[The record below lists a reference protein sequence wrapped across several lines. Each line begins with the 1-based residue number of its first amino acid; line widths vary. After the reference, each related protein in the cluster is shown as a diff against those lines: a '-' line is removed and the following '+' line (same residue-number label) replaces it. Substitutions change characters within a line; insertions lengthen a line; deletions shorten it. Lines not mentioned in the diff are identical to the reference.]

1 MVSEHIE
8 NEIWKFLFNT
18 NTYVRYYEGLT
29 NNYLKKYRWLRFWL
43 LILAAG
49 ELGAVMKLLPNF
61 LEIYFL
67 TLLPFSIILLVALD
81 FVTDFGRKASM
92 LHVIS
97 MECSELEIEV
107 HRLWTDRKSMEDE
120 EAIEKIS
127 RISQKL
133 LEATGKAG
141 KFGIEDDTKLHEKS
155 TREASEY
162 LTNHYAT

>member
-1 MVSEHIE
+1 MASEHIE

-29 NNYLKKYRWLRFWL
+29 NNYLKKYRWMRYGL
-43 LILAAG
+43 LILATVQ
-49 ELGAVMKLLPNF
+49 LGAVMKLLPNF
-61 LEIYFL
+61 LEIYLL
-67 TLLPFSIILLVALD
+67 TLLPFSIIVLVAVD
-81 FVTDFGRKASM
+81 FVSDYGRKASM

-107 HRLWTDRKSMEDE
+107 HRLWTDRKSIEDK

-133 LEATGKAG
+133 LQATGKAG
-141 KFGIEDDTKLHEKS
+141 KFGIEENSKLHEKS
-155 TREASEY
+155 TRDASEY